1 MKLLLALA
9 SVAFFGT
16 ATAHA
21 QTVLPSG
28 AVAPAGA
35 VITPSAV
42 PVTPATVPGA
52 QPLSTPAT
60 RDAGSPR
67 PARRDKK
74 VPGMSREDR
83 KRIRKMGKVK
93 YSADSEKASGVK

>member
-1 MKLLLALA
+1 MKLFLAFAAAGLL
-9 SVAFFGT
+9 GT
-16 ATAHA
+16 ASAHA

-28 AVAPAGA
+28 AVAPTGA
-35 VITPSAV
+35 VATPTGV
-42 PVTPATVPGA
+42 PITPATVPGA

-67 PARRDKK
+67 AARHDEK
-74 VPGMSREDR
+74 VPGMSREDK

-93 YSADSEKASGVK
+93 YSADSEKQSGVK

>member
-9 SVAFFGT
+9 AAALLGAAS
-16 ATAHA
+16 AHA

-35 VITPSAV
+35 VVTPSAV

-52 QPLSTPAT
+52 QPLVTPAT

-67 PARRDKK
+67 PARRDKQA
-74 VPGMSREDR
+74 PGMSREDK
-83 KRIRKMGKVK
+83 KRLRKMGKIK
-93 YSADSEKASGVK
+93 YSADSEKESGVK

>member
-1 MKLLLALA
+1 MKLLLAFAAVCLLGTA
-9 SVAFFGT
+9 SVQ
-16 ATAHA
+16 A

-35 VITPSAV
+35 VVPTTGA

-52 QPLSTPAT
+52 QPVVTPAT

-67 PARRDKK
+67 AARHDEK